1 MAGTKGNSGGYRVN
15 SGRKSIAEE
24 LKTADLARNA
34 IIKKWGS
41 LEQGMMALLE
51 MEEPALTKFVFEHAI
66 GKPTEHLNVELPET
80 VKSFVIERA
89 STNKDK

>member
-1 MAGTKGNSGGYRVN
+1 MKGGARPGA
-15 SGRKSIAEE
+15 GRKSIAEE
-24 LKTADLARNA
+24 FKTSDLCRQA
-34 IIKKWGS
+34 IITRFGS
-41 LEQGMMALLE
+41 LEEGLIYLIKTG
-51 MEEPALTKFVFEHAI
+51 EPNLMKFVFEHAI